1 MEAINI
7 TAYPS
12 DISQVEAITAVMKAL
27 KIQFK
32 ITNEGPSLQSDYNP
46 DYAAKILESREQ
58 AKNGQLTRVKKE
70 DLKEF
75 LGL

>member
-12 DISQVEAITAVMKAL
+12 DVSQVEAIKAVMKA
-27 KIQFK
+27 FK
-32 ITNEGPSLQSDYNP
+32 IKFEITKESRDTKTEYNP
-46 DYAAKILESREQ
+46 EYVAKILESREQ
-58 AKNGQLTRVKKE
+58 AKNGQVTTVKKE

>member
-12 DISQVEAITAVMKAL
+12 DTSQVEAIKAVMKA
-27 KIQFK
+27 FK
-32 ITNEGPSLQSDYNP
+32 IKFEIKKEKPSEYNP
-46 DYAAKILESREQ
+46 AYVAKILESREQ
-58 AKNGQLTRVKKE
+58 AKNGQVTRVKKE

>member
-12 DISQVEAITAVMKAL
+12 DTSQVEAIKAVMKA
-27 KIQFK
+27 FK
-32 ITNEGPSLQSDYNP
+32 IKFEITKEKHESNAEYNP
-46 DYAAKILESREQ
+46 AYVAKILKSREQ
-58 AKNGQLTRVKKE
+58 AKNGQVTRVKKE

>member
-12 DISQVEAITAVMKAL
+12 DTSQVEAIKAVMKA
-27 KIQFK
+27 FK
-32 ITNEGPSLQSDYNP
+32 IKFEIKKEKPYNP
-46 DYAAKILESREQ
+46 EFVAKILESREQ
-58 AKNGQLTRVKKE
+58 AKKGQVTRVKKE
-70 DLKEF
+70 DLNEF